1 MVHALKWAGWNLFL
15 AFVPVVLAHLLA
27 WGWSRTT
34 KKPRLPATLGILL
47 GIVWFLFLPNSC
59 YLLTEWRHLLFDPKW
74 MLSVENSKG
83 QDHGAMLATAK
94 SALLFLGYSGAGT
107 LMFVLAI
114 RPVERML
121 RAAGGRFYLIAPLFF
136 FMISLG
142 VYLGLIERLNSWDA
156 LTHPALVWEAI
167 DDALFNRT
175 VLAAVAVF
183 GGILWALYEAVD
195 LWVDGLRQSLVNM
208 GILRK

>member
-1 MVHALKWAGWNLFL
+1 MAHALQWAGWNLFL
-15 AFVPVVLAHLLA
+15 AFVPVILAHLLA
-27 WGWSRTT
+27 WGWFPGS
-34 KKPRLPATLGILL
+34 KKRLPGLAGLILGVLWL
-47 GIVWFLFLPNSC
+47 LFLPNSC

-74 MLSVENSKG
+74 MQAVENSKG
-83 QDHGAMLATAK
+83 QDHAAMLATAK
-94 SALLFLGYSGAGT
+94 SALLFLGYSGAGV

-121 RAAGGRFYLIAPLFF
+121 RAAGGHFFLFAPVFF
-136 FMISLG
+136 FLISLG

-156 LTHPALVWEAI
+156 VTHPSVVWEAV

-175 VLAAVAVF
+175 VLAAIAVF

-195 LWVDGLRQSLVNM
+195 LWVDGFRQSLVNLR
-208 GILRK
+208 ILRK